1 MEIVNLKLF
10 MKRCSAT
17 KCLCTELVRI
27 FRLVIAKVL
36 GLFLNHQKMLMN
48 IIRDHEIIIVVQNGV
63 LFTK

>member
-36 GLFLNHQKMLMN
+36 GLFFKS
-48 IIRDHEIIIVVQNGV
+48 R
-63 LFTK
+63 KC